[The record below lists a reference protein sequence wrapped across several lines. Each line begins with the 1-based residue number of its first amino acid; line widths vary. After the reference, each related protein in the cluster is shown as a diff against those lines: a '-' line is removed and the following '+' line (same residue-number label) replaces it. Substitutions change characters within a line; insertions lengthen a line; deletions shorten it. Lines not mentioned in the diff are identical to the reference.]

1 MSSNY
6 DTYSQIILGTATKE
20 NTLLILPE
28 WFDTSILKT
37 LLTKYFLKTE
47 KHQKIA
53 IISIEKE
60 ALKTNLT
67 VFSEDEF
74 SDYSLN
80 IVFSSDSI
88 KKRKEKYVES
98 DILFITPHLLKNDFL
113 RQLVVP
119 SDFSLLLI
127 DEAHLTKGKHALAL
141 MLEIFHQNNIFIRI
155 VGFTSYFFGLKEDL
169 QEVCQNLLTT
179 KIEYRNPDQ
188 DVKSPLNKEKT
199 ITVPINKQLYDF
211 CFEVNRYI
219 REYQTFLKDQG
230 VNRPLTVRKE
240 FPSFVM
246 HLKSKYEID
255 QQRVLL
261 RKAVELMNFQTLK
274 ELVEASGLKAAIRYM
289 ENLKDKNENIIEE
302 EKISNLHSKFVRTP
316 IFTEFLNE
324 LRKLSKTTDH
334 PKYSRLLQLIL
345 DLKSKRNFSKFVII
359 SNNKSVV
366 QRIPEYLADNAL
378 ECKILPRKQSK
389 EKEAL
394 VTHFKEGKINI
405 LASTKIE
412 QIEADALIF
421 FNNPSRYSDYLQ
433 STKDNSEIYIL
444 LTHRSNEERVFHSF
458 RNREKKF
465 GKLLSDLDIQKT
477 LVLNQQNLFNKRM
490 RTKMDTRT
498 KAMVSVVQALSKGRD
513 MDSRKNYTD
522 QTYEQVRY
530 LQFLAN
536 CTKEEAETII
546 ERYPKRNATKFE
558 EISYGFLSEIFPE
571 KRARKIYDNIKGR
584 KALVTN

>member
-28 WFDTSILKT
+28 RFDTSTLKT
-37 LLTKYFLKTE
+37 LLTKYFLKSETN
-47 KHQKIA
+47 KKIA
-53 IISIEKE
+53 VISIEKE
-60 ALKTNLT
+60 NLKTNLAI
-67 VFSEDEF
+67 FSEDEF
-74 SDYSLN
+74 SDYTLN

-88 KKRKEKYVES
+88 KKREEKYLES
-98 DILFITPHLLKNDFL
+98 DIVFITPHLLKNDFL

-119 SDFSLLLI
+119 SNFSLLLI
-127 DEAHLTKGKHALAL
+127 DEAHLAKGKHAIAL

-188 DVKSPLNKEKT
+188 DIKSPLNKEKT

-246 HLKSKYEID
+246 HLKSKYDID
-255 QQRVLL
+255 QQRVLI

-274 ELVEASGLKAAIRYM
+274 ELVESSGLNAAIRYM
-289 ENLKDKNENIIEE
+289 ENLRDKNENITEE

-345 DLKSKRNFSKFVII
+345 DLKGNRNFSKFII
-359 SNNKSVV
+359 VSNNKSVV
-366 QRIPEYLADNAL
+366 QRIPEYLADNSL

-394 VTHFKEGKINI
+394 ISHFKAGKINI
-405 LASTKIE
+405 LTSTKIE
-412 QIEADALIF
+412 RIKADALIF
-421 FNNPSRYSDYLQ
+421 FNNPSRFTDYLQ
-433 STKDNSEIYIL
+433 STKDNSEVYIL
-444 LTHRSNEERVFHSF
+444 LTHRSNEERIFHNF

-465 GKLLSDLDIQKT
+465 GKLLSDPDIQKT
-477 LVLNQQNLFNKRM
+477 LVLNQQNLFNKRL

-513 MDSRKNYTD
+513 IDSKKNNTD
-522 QTYEQVRY
+522 QAYEQVRY

-546 ERYPKRNATKFE
+546 DKYPKRNATKFE
-558 EISYGFLSEIFPE
+558 EISYNFLSDIFPE
-571 KRARKIYDNIKGR
+571 KRARKIYENIKGR